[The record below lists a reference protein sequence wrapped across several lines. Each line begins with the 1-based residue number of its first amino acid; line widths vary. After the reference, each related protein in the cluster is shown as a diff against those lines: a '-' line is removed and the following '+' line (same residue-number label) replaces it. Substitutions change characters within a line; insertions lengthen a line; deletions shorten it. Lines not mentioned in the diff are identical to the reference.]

1 MTTSEGERGAIVVG
15 VDGSPTSMH
24 ALRWAIRQGELTGAV
39 VDAVTAWEHPVTVAA
54 GYGWAPAVPLDEI
67 DYGVD
72 YAAIAA
78 ERLAKCVSEAL
89 APGSPVVVRQH
100 VAQGGAGQ
108 VLVDLSRDADLLV
121 VGSRGH
127 SEFTEALIGS
137 VSQRCVHH
145 ASCPVVV
152 IRERREDR

>member
-1 MTTSEGERGAIVVG
+1 
-15 VDGSPTSMH
+15 
-24 ALRWAIRQGELTGAV
+24 
-39 VDAVTAWEHPVTVAA
+39 VAA
-54 GYGWAPAVPLDEI
+54 GYGWAPAVPLEDF
-67 DYGVD
+67 DYCID

-78 ERLAKCVSEAL
+78 ERLAKCVGEAL
-89 APGSPVVVRQH
+89 APDSPVVVRQH
-100 VAQGGAGQ
+100 VAQGGAGL

-121 VGSRGH
+121 VGCRGH